1 MSLSPLVV
9 IQKSRKSFF
18 TSGFVKIKFFL
29 VLRRFGSYS
38 FFIFSQ
44 WFFQDDSV
52 TEHNGKYF
60 SDCRVKEPVQLAN
73 NVKDQDL
80 LDKLSR
86 KLVGLEE
93 K

>member
-1 MSLSPLVV
+1 MVLL
-9 IQKSRKSFF
+9 KSSFF
-18 TSGFVKIKFFL
+18 ELKYVL
-29 VLRRFGSYS
+29 VPEV
-38 FFIFSQ
+38 FSSSSNV
-44 WFFQDDSV
+44 FFQDDSA
-52 TEHNGKYF
+52 TKHNGKYF
-60 SDCRVKEPVQLAN
+60 SDCRVKEPVHLAN